1 MGFINAKITEQDRL
15 DYGLDDYAIPYF
27 KSARN
32 WIIDQENKMFLFR
45 TWKGHELG
53 VDTHISVWLFGVNG
67 GLVEFTKLSCTEKKN
82 RRWTLLFPTKID
94 RPSHH

>member
-1 MGFINAKITEQDRL
+1 
-15 DYGLDDYAIPYF
+15 
-27 KSARN
+27 
-32 WIIDQENKMFLFR
+32 MFL
-45 TWKGHELG
+45 TLSWKGHELD

-67 GLVEFTKLSCTEKKN
+67 GLVEFTKEILKYKKN